1 MRNGFCVSCYTMMRQ
16 KLFLSIALLLLFS
29 CNKVD
34 DLNQPPELTPLEDGF
49 KTSAAIGYCISIAT
63 RALSG
68 QTLPPNVI
76 YTKRSTDGYSSS
88 GLIHISVNSSAP
100 VPFNSKIGDITIAGL
115 WNETTGGVISIV
127 FSDFNVVKGTFKFY
141 GIHTIPIIV
150 RPNTNEIVSIF
161 AEQDIIIGQGSDT
174 LLNLNLSKPKF
185 DTELNRLNSPEP
197 TDAFVAI
204 KQNVWHLTVTPKNT
218 ALNFLDD
225 DYRITGGGQ
234 IAEVK
239 SETGGILYHAMIN
252 TKFNFTECTKNPTS
266 GTAFIQNFKAGSTL
280 DFGSI
285 LLDFQPTCDGTG
297 KIDLATG
304 RYATANGKNLQL
316 NWQ

>member
-1 MRNGFCVSCYTMMRQ
+1 MRRNLIIFTC
-16 KLFLSIALLLLFS
+16 ILLPFS
-29 CNKVD
+29 CNKID
-34 DLNQPPELTPLEDGF
+34 ELKQPPELTPLEDGF

-63 RALSG
+63 RALTG
-68 QTLPPNVI
+68 QTLPSNVV
-76 YTKRSTDGYSSS
+76 YTKKTTAGYSSS
-88 GLIHISVNSSAP
+88 GLIHISVNPTSP

-115 WNETTGGVISIV
+115 WNDTSGGVISII
-127 FSDFNVVKGTFKFY
+127 FSDFDLVNGDFKFY

-150 RPNTNEIVSIF
+150 RPNTNEIASIF

-174 LLNLNLSKPKF
+174 LLNLSLSKPKF
-185 DTELNRLNSPEP
+185 DTELNRLNSPEA

-204 KQNVWHLTVTPKNT
+204 KQNVWHLTVTPKNS

-225 DYRITGGGQ
+225 DYRINGGGQ
-234 IAEVK
+234 IAEAQ
-239 SETGGILYHAMIN
+239 SESGGILYHAMIN
-252 TKFNFTECTKNPTS
+252 TKFNFTECSKNPLS

-285 LLDFQPTCDGTG
+285 LLDFEPVCDGTS
-297 KIDLATG
+297 KVDLATG
-304 RYATANGKNLQL
+304 KYATANGKNLQL